1 MDEDIL
7 KNKKNEDFSF
17 IVTCEDD
24 GWYYKYFDE
33 IEVNIENIKKE
44 EELQKK
50 LDMVIKFKKKV
61 VCFLLE
67 IL

>member
-44 EELQKK
+44 EELQKNLRYGNK
-50 LDMVIKFKKKV
+50 I
-61 VCFLLE
+61 
-67 IL
+67 